1 MGIDVI
7 LGIIIFVLILLVE
20 IFTRPIF
27 NRWGLRL
34 SEHQLGSKLMVA
46 FLLGFIVFILFT
58 DKVPQA
64 AQKIPII
71 IAALLLIW
79 ANLFLKVG
87 TSEESHGDDEKKVR
101 RVEDKKMR
109 S

>member
-7 LGIIIFVLILLVE
+7 LGIIIFVVILLVE

-27 NRWGLRL
+27 KRWGLRL

-46 FLLGFIVFILFT
+46 FLVGFIVFILFT
-58 DKVPQA
+58 DKVPQPG
-64 AQKIPII
+64 QKIPII

-79 ANLFLKVG
+79 ANLFLRVG
-87 TSEESHGDDEKKVR
+87 SSEGSQGDDEEKVGSDEGWKGGR
-101 RVEDKKMR
+101 
-109 S
+109 

>member
-7 LGIIIFVLILLVE
+7 LGIIIFVVVLLVE
-20 IFTRPIF
+20 IFPTPIL

-46 FLLGFIVFILFT
+46 FLAGFIVFILFT
-58 DKVPQA
+58 DKVPQPG
-64 AQKIPII
+64 QKIPII
-71 IAALLLIW
+71 ITALLLIW

-87 TSEESHGDDEKKVR
+87 RSEGPEGDDEKK
-101 RVEDKKMR
+101 EKG
-109 S
+109 